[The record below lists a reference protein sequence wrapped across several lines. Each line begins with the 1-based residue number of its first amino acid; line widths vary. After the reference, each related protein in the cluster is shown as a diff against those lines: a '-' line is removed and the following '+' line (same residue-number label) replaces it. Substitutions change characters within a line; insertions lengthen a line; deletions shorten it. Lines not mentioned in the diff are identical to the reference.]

1 MDLGVDATGRADT
14 DYREIEQALDLLT
27 AGEADAIANMA
38 NAAALL
44 NEYLPDINWIGFY
57 RAIGDELVLGPFQG
71 KSACI
76 RIPFGRG
83 VCGTA
88 AASGQTQRVEDVH
101 LFDGHIACD
110 VASASELVVP
120 IFANGKLV
128 GVLDIDSPSK
138 GRFGAADQA
147 GCERLM
153 ALLRPRRS
161 RSGPR
166 IRWRRLPTGS
176 SLSL

>member
-1 MDLGVDATGRADT
+1 MDLRVAVSGGADA
-14 DYREIEQALDLLT
+14 DYREIEQALDALT
-27 AGEADAIANMA
+27 AGEADAVANMA

-83 VCGTA
+83 VCGAA

-101 LFDGHIACD
+101 LFEGHIACD

-120 IFANGKLV
+120 IFDKGELV

-138 GRFGAADQA
+138 GRFSAADQA

-153 ALLRPRRS
+153 VLL
-161 RSGPR
+161 GPR
-166 IRWRRLPTGS
+166 IAGPS
-176 SLSL
+176 